1 MKYKVVDGFLDIKT
15 NEYKAVGEILTDEE
29 TRIKDFLNAGVIEEI
44 EDEKNETLT
53 LKEIKSLL
61 DEKKIAYDKKATKEE
76 LLMILNG
83 AE

>member
-44 EDEKNETLT
+44 EDEKKETLT

-61 DEKKIAYDKKATKEE
+61 DEKKIAYDKKAAKEE